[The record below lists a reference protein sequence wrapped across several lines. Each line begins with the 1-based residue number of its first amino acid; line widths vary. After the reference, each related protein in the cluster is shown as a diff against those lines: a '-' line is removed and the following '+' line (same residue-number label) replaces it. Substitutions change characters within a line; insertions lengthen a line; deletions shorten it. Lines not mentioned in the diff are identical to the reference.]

1 MSVVY
6 WKTMIFGNHS
16 KESGGYF
23 INSGEPVKVCEQ
35 GTGLSN
41 YSVCVCVCACV
52 CARVYVCVHVCAH
65 ACVCVCACVCACVQ
79 LVSRVWLSGAPGT
92 VARQDLLP
100 MEFSRQEHWSRLPFP
115 TPRNLSNPG
124 IKPASLGLAGN
135 SLDYNTLSVYGT

>member
-1 MSVVY
+1 
-6 WKTMIFGNHS
+6 MIFGNHS

-35 GTGLSN
+35 GTELSN
-41 YSVCVCVCACV
+41 YSVCVCVCV
-52 CARVYVCVHVCAH
+52 SVRV
-65 ACVCVCACVCACVQ
+65 CVCVRACACLCVCVR
-79 LVSRVWLSGAPGT
+79 LVSRVRLSGAPGT
-92 VARQDLLP
+92 VARQDILP

-135 SLDYNTLSVYGT
+135 SLDYNTLSVYGI